1 MQVEADGKSDVLP
14 LRKAV
19 SMLRSL
25 RSCKDCGSTTR
36 ALKAPGPRCATC
48 QRAVTKARKEAAWA
62 AGILKRYGITPE
74 QYWAL
79 YEAQGG
85 SCYICEIATGK
96 TKKLS
101 VDHDHATGYV
111 RGLLCTPCNKML
123 GLLRDDPDK
132 AYRMA
137 DYLAGN
143 TPASRVIGK
152 VKPGESD

>member
-1 MQVEADGKSDVLP
+1 MLVPAQHALLVREAVPVPRTLK
-14 LRKAV
+14 KA
-19 SMLRSL
+19 
-25 RSCKDCGSTTR
+25 CKDCGSTSR

-48 QRAVTKARKEAAWA
+48 QRARRKALSGGSWA
-62 AGILKRYGITPE
+62 LGIYKRYGLTAD

-79 YEAQGG
+79 YGAQGG
-85 SCYICEIATGK
+85 VCYICEIATGK

-111 RGLLCTPCNKML
+111 RGLLCGPCNKML

-143 TPASRVIGK
+143 TPAKRTIGW
-152 VKPGESD
+152 VKPDVQ